1 MNDLKFANW
10 TLNTIRKD
18 GIAMSWFEE
27 RRFDWCQIAY
37 RFVLNVINGYSI
49 IICTDSKRK
58 WFGDYVIGAINSSSH
73 RPLIPI
79 FNINNI
85 SMDLADINLGLLED
99 MLSISFSSKHIV
111 WYIGLLDNK
120 FSNLAIESNN
130 NFIWSFNGGF
140 HTSFDLREG
149 DANNDIKLLQLFKIL
164 DRTIDAVMFN
174 EIENE

>member
-1 MNDLKFANW
+1 MNDLRFANW

-37 RFVLNVINGYSI
+37 RFVLNIINGYSI
-49 IICTDSKRK
+49 IICTDAKRR
-58 WFGDYVIGAINSSSH
+58 WFGHYALQAINQNKN

-79 FNINNI
+79 FSINNLF
-85 SMDLADINLGLLED
+85 MDVADINVDSIED
-99 MLSISFSSKHIV
+99 MFSISFSNKYVV
-111 WYIGLLDNK
+111 WYIGLLDNRL
-120 FSNLAIESNN
+120 SNFAIESNN
-130 NFIWSFNGGF
+130 NFIWSFNGGL

-149 DANNDIKLLQLFKIL
+149 DASNDIKLLQLFKIL
-164 DRTIDAVMFN
+164 DKTIDAVMFN